1 MKLGFVSAILDGWS
15 FEEMIDTARDLGFS
29 CVEAACWPSGKAE
42 RRYAGV
48 SHIDVD
54 GLTDEKSAYILG
66 YCKERGVELSSLAFY
81 PNTMDEDLEKRAANI
96 AHLKKVILAS
106 EKLGVGMVT
115 TFVGRATHKTVEENL
130 ELFRE
135 IWPPIVAFAEEHHVK
150 VAIENCPMWFD
161 ATNWPGGQNL
171 FTTPDIWRRCFEILP
186 SPSFGINYDPSH
198 FIWQQMDYIRP
209 LYEFKDRIFHVHYK
223 DIKLYPVYGAQAA
236 RPGRREL
243 GQVRLRPHRH
253 RLQRI
258 HLHRGGGPGLRGQP
272 GAHPGLPAPVQALSG
287 AVRHLTPAGAAFG
300 GPPSERKDIMGR
312 IIAVNSNCYHGY
324 SIEQAI
330 DGIAA
335 AGFRYIELTATKGW
349 TEHVFPDQSF
359 ERLWQVKER
368 LAEKGLT
375 PFSMSGHCNLMDTG
389 RIHDFVSNIR
399 LAAFFG
405 CGYIVSSIGE
415 AHLADQAVASNEVVA
430 EHIRALVPELEK
442 YGLTLVLET
451 HGDHGSGKILKE
463 IVDRVGSP
471 RVGINYDTA
480 NALFYGNVDL
490 GADLDASMDAIRYM
504 HLKDKGGERTV
515 WDFPAL
521 GKGWLDFPLVFDK
534 LAKAGNDCPFSIEI
548 EFTQAGA
555 KDLAEINQA
564 VKDSAEYL
572 TAHGFVL

>member
-1 MKLGFVSAILDGWS
+1 
-15 FEEMIDTARDLGFS
+15 
-29 CVEAACWPSGKAE
+29 
-42 RRYAGV
+42 
-48 SHIDVD
+48 
-54 GLTDEKSAYILG
+54 
-66 YCKERGVELSSLAFY
+66 
-81 PNTMDEDLEKRAANI
+81 
-96 AHLKKVILAS
+96 
-106 EKLGVGMVT
+106 
-115 TFVGRATHKTVEENL
+115 
-130 ELFRE
+130 
-135 IWPPIVAFAEEHHVK
+135 
-150 VAIENCPMWFD
+150 
-161 ATNWPGGQNL
+161 
-171 FTTPDIWRRCFEILP
+171 
-186 SPSFGINYDPSH
+186 
-198 FIWQQMDYIRP
+198 
-209 LYEFKDRIFHVHYK
+209 
-223 DIKLYPVYGAQAA
+223 
-236 RPGRREL
+236 
-243 GQVRLRPHRH
+243 
-253 RLQRI
+253 
-258 HLHRGGGPGLRGQP
+258 
-272 GAHPGLPAPVQALSG
+272 
-287 AVRHLTPAGAAFG
+287 
-300 GPPSERKDIMGR
+300 MGR

-471 RVGINYDTA
+471 GGHQLRHRQRPFLRQRG
-480 NALFYGNVDL
+480 L

-521 GKGWLDFPLVFDK
+521 GKGWLDLPLVFDK

>member
-1 MKLGFVSAILDGWS
+1 
-15 FEEMIDTARDLGFS
+15 
-29 CVEAACWPSGKAE
+29 
-42 RRYAGV
+42 
-48 SHIDVD
+48 
-54 GLTDEKSAYILG
+54 
-66 YCKERGVELSSLAFY
+66 
-81 PNTMDEDLEKRAANI
+81 
-96 AHLKKVILAS
+96 
-106 EKLGVGMVT
+106 
-115 TFVGRATHKTVEENL
+115 
-130 ELFRE
+130 
-135 IWPPIVAFAEEHHVK
+135 
-150 VAIENCPMWFD
+150 
-161 ATNWPGGQNL
+161 
-171 FTTPDIWRRCFEILP
+171 
-186 SPSFGINYDPSH
+186 
-198 FIWQQMDYIRP
+198 
-209 LYEFKDRIFHVHYK
+209 
-223 DIKLYPVYGAQAA
+223 
-236 RPGRREL
+236 
-243 GQVRLRPHRH
+243 
-253 RLQRI
+253 
-258 HLHRGGGPGLRGQP
+258 
-272 GAHPGLPAPVQALSG
+272 
-287 AVRHLTPAGAAFG
+287 
-300 GPPSERKDIMGR
+300 MGR

-389 RIHDFVSNIR
+389 RIHDFISNIR

-415 AHLADQAVASNEVVA
+415 AHLSDQAVASNEVVA

-463 IVDRVGSP
+463 IVDLVGSP

-534 LAKAGNDCPFSIEI
+534 LAKADNDCPFSIEI

-572 TAHGFVL
+572 TAHGCELRGGCHDQHRNRGRGRHGHRAPQQLSPPGRLRRDGRGRPLPRRAGAGRPVGRALL

>member
-1 MKLGFVSAILDGWS
+1 
-15 FEEMIDTARDLGFS
+15 
-29 CVEAACWPSGKAE
+29 
-42 RRYAGV
+42 
-48 SHIDVD
+48 
-54 GLTDEKSAYILG
+54 
-66 YCKERGVELSSLAFY
+66 
-81 PNTMDEDLEKRAANI
+81 
-96 AHLKKVILAS
+96 
-106 EKLGVGMVT
+106 
-115 TFVGRATHKTVEENL
+115 
-130 ELFRE
+130 
-135 IWPPIVAFAEEHHVK
+135 
-150 VAIENCPMWFD
+150 
-161 ATNWPGGQNL
+161 
-171 FTTPDIWRRCFEILP
+171 
-186 SPSFGINYDPSH
+186 
-198 FIWQQMDYIRP
+198 
-209 LYEFKDRIFHVHYK
+209 
-223 DIKLYPVYGAQAA
+223 
-236 RPGRREL
+236 
-243 GQVRLRPHRH
+243 
-253 RLQRI
+253 
-258 HLHRGGGPGLRGQP
+258 
-272 GAHPGLPAPVQALSG
+272 
-287 AVRHLTPAGAAFG
+287 
-300 GPPSERKDIMGR
+300 
-312 IIAVNSNCYHGY
+312 
-324 SIEQAI
+324 
-330 DGIAA
+330 
-335 AGFRYIELTATKGW
+335 
-349 TEHVFPDQSF
+349 
-359 ERLWQVKER
+359 
-368 LAEKGLT
+368 
-375 PFSMSGHCNLMDTG
+375 MSGHCNLMDTG